1 MLAESWR
8 RFRRSRSGV
17 FGLAVVAALVLIAI
31 LAPWL
36 TPYDPLEN
44 DYAAVMQPP
53 SRAHPLGT
61 DNFGRDVL
69 ARTLYGARL
78 SLRAGVTSVAVA
90 LALGLPI
97 GLVSGYFRGFWDE
110 YVIMRVVDALQA
122 FPFLILALAVTAA
135 LGQGL
140 NQAMIAIG
148 IGFTPGFIRIVRSAV
163 LEVRSREFVQA
174 ARSLGAGDGR
184 ILLRHVLP
192 NALGPIIVQTTL
204 SVAAAIIAE
213 AGLSYLGLGAQPPEP
228 SWGSDLRAAQGFLT
242 LAPWMA
248 IWPGLAIF
256 LSVLGFNMLGDGLRD
271 ALDPRL
277 RGD

>member
-17 FGLAVVAALVLIAI
+17 FGLAVVTALVLVAL

-36 TPYDPLEN
+36 TPCDPLQP

-97 GLVSGYFRGFWDE
+97 GLVSGYYRGFWDE

-140 NQAMIAIG
+140 NEAMIAIG

-163 LEVRSREFVQA
+163 LEVRTREYVLA

>member
-17 FGLAVVAALVLIAI
+17 FGLAVVAALVLIAL